1 MKRLS
6 ILLDDLAI
14 IRSVM
19 NDDGIDPVRFG
30 ILAET
35 AGANGL
41 VCTFSGSQKGIQ
53 EKDLRLLKDMN
64 RSFFNLRIPIQAD
77 IMRLSLS
84 LKPDM
89 VTFLDVSPGVAGKIE
104 PLNPNSIQEEMEQM
118 VPNFQANDIAVS
130 ILVRPEI
137 DSLRA
142 ISKLSV
148 DYVELDVREFTSASD
163 INEEIVALDKIKSA
177 ALAVG
182 KWGIGVNCSG
192 NIGFDDISALAQSPN
207 LEDIIVGSGF
217 IQRSLFVGITQT
229 VKEALELI
237 RYREVD

>member
-6 ILLDDLAI
+6 ILLDDIAVM
-14 IRSVM
+14 RSVLS
-19 NDDGIDPVRFG
+19 DEKIDPVRFG
-30 ILAET
+30 ILAES

-41 VCTFSGSQKGIQ
+41 VCTYSGSSKGIL
-53 EKDLRLLKDMN
+53 ERDLRLIKEIN
-64 RSFFNLRIPIQAD
+64 RSFFNLRLPIQPEA
-77 IMRLSLS
+77 MRLALS
-84 LKPDM
+84 IIPDM
-89 VTFLDVSPGVAGKIE
+89 VTFVDLKATNSRRVN
-104 PLNPNSIQEEMEQM
+104 PLNPDSLQNDLEQIL
-118 VPNFQANDIAVS
+118 PNLQANNIAAS

-142 ISKLSV
+142 VSKLSI
-148 DYVELDVREFTSASD
+148 DYVEIDVSEYTIATD

-192 NIGFDDISALAQSPN
+192 NIAFDDIPGLAQTPN
-207 LEDIIVGSGF
+207 LEDITLGANF
-217 IQRSLFVGITQT
+217 IQRALLVGIQQA